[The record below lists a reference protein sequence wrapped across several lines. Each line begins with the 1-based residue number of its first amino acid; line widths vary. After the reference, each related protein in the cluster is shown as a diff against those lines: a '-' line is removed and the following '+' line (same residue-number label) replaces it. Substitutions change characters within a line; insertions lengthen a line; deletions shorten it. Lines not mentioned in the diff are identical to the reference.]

1 MRRIESP
8 TNPLVKTLHRLA
20 HPRKREA
27 QFLLEGKKLVDAV
40 LQSGTEVETIVV
52 SSTYGGGAPPPD
64 AGTYVVRAVNV
75 VELDEPLF
83 RSVSSLESP
92 EGILAIARRPSL
104 AAPRSGLI
112 AVAAGIQDPGNLGAI
127 ARVVEATG
135 AAGLVVLKGSTDPF
149 GPKAV
154 RGSMGSVLRV
164 PVCELVDTSKL
175 DAFRKIALVP
185 RGGSDYRETDWASPC
200 AVVLGGESAGID
212 DEMLSRCDAK
222 VSIPMHGEVESLNV
236 ATAAALVLYE
246 ATRRDG

>member
-1 MRRIESP
+1 MRRIESA
-8 TNPLVKTLHRLA
+8 TNPLVKTLRRLA
-20 HPRKREA
+20 HPSKREA
-27 QFLLEGKKLVDAV
+27 QFLLEGKKLVAAA
-40 LQSGTEVETIVV
+40 LASGTEIETIVV
-52 SSTYGGGAPPPD
+52 SSAYRGAPPPN
-64 AGTYVVRAVNV
+64 ASTI
-75 VELDEPLF
+75 ELDDPLF
-83 RSVSSLESP
+83 RNVSTLESP

-135 AAGLVVLKGSTDPF
+135 AAGLIVLKGSTDPF

-164 PVCELVDTSKL
+164 PVCEVSDTSEL
-175 DAFRKIALVP
+175 EGFRKIALVP